1 MKIIILTKLQEQVNK
16 LKADLNDH
24 AATIL
29 GVVVAVAMAWMD
41 IDWSTFTFERDW
53 KKLVL
58 SGVIAAGGYLSKLKL
73 FKPKIEE

>member
-41 IDWSTFTFERDW
+41 IDWDTFTFERDW

-58 SGVIAAGGYLSKLKL
+58 SAVIAAGGYLSKLKL